1 MGCSLPLS
9 LACSYWLTPTHPLS
23 TQTHTNC
30 LRTHT
35 FPVPVAAGG
44 ESNCGATPC
53 VYLGAGRSVKGALQG
68 EEQPARTG
76 LFLLVWVWAAEKAVQ
91 GGRVEE
97 NRPLSTRSQTSG
109 CKTLVVAGG
118 DGGEKV
124 PHPVFARGQCKG
136 VQNGPGPQ
144 LPTLERW
151 EGRERAVASLED
163 GVGAGAHHDLDA
175 WGPRPLRQ
183 TPQ

>member
-1 MGCSLPLS
+1 M
-9 LACSYWLTPTHPLS
+9 
-23 TQTHTNC
+23 
-30 LRTHT
+30 
-35 FPVPVAAGG
+35 
-44 ESNCGATPC
+44 
-53 VYLGAGRSVKGALQG
+53 YLGAGRSVKGASQG

-76 LFLLVWVWAAEKAVQ
+76 LFLPVWVWAAEKAVQ
-91 GGRVEE
+91 GGGMEE

-118 DGGEKV
+118 DGGEKE
-124 PHPVFARGQCKG
+124 PHPVFSRGQCKG
-136 VQNGPGPQ
+136 VQSGPGPQ

-151 EGRERAVASLED
+151 EGGERAVASLED